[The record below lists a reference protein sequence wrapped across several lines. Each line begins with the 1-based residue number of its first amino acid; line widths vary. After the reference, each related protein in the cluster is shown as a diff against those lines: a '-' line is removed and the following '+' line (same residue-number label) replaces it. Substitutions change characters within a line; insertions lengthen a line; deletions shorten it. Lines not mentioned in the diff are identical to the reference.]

1 MKKMFVF
8 TLMFLSTAMLAA
20 CSETEETERLQVVA
34 TTTFVGDMVEQIA
47 GDLIDLHVMMGPGID
62 PHDYVPMQSDTA
74 RLQAADLVV
83 VNGLNLEERM
93 GQVLANLGED
103 KVLVLGD
110 YVSESSRLLEE
121 DSDEAFDPHIWFDLP
136 LWSTLPPIVASRL
149 GALAPEHAS
158 TFNARAEA
166 YVGDLRMLDGYIRG
180 LVAQIPEENRVLIT
194 AHDAFAYLGRAYG
207 LEVFAIQGIS
217 TEGEASIADI
227 EALAQLMKD
236 RQVTKVFFETTIP
249 EATINALVE
258 AANALD
264 HEASVGGSLFS
275 DATGSFE
282 EGLDTLMRAM
292 RHNMETILSALGA

>member
-1 MKKMFVF
+1 MKRVFVL
-8 TLMFLSTAMLAA
+8 TLMLLSTFTLAA
-20 CSETEETERLQVVA
+20 CSEAEETDRLQVVA
-34 TTTFVGDMVEQIA
+34 TTTFIGDMVHQIA

-62 PHDYVPMQSDTA
+62 PHDYVPTQSDTA

-110 YVSESSRLLEE
+110 TISEASLLLEE
-121 DSDEAFDPHIWFDLP
+121 DDDEFDPHIWFDLP

-166 YVGDLRMLDGYIRG
+166 YVGDLMMLDAYIRS
-180 LVAQIPEENRVLIT
+180 LIAQIPEENRVLIT

-227 EALAQLMKD
+227 EALAQLMRD
-236 RQVTKVFFETTIP
+236 RNVTKVFFETTIP

-258 AANALD
+258 AANALG
-264 HEASVGGSLFS
+264 HQASVGGSLFS

-282 EGLDTLMRAM
+282 EGLDTLTRAM
-292 RHNMETILSALGA
+292 RHNVETILSALGE